1 MDDGKRSVTGQPT
14 PSERSRL
21 RHGFIAYGKAKPDLF
36 TMSSEDLAEE
46 MGRLSEKAARFDLT
60 LHMWGFPYGVDD
72 DLVVVYE
79 SEKGLE
85 NYMNYEIESELP
97 YTNTRT
103 TIVAIP

>member
-1 MDDGKRSVTGQPT
+1 MTEASP
-14 PSERSRL
+14 PSERNQL
-21 RHGFIAYGKAKPDLF
+21 RHGFIAYGKAKPELF
-36 TMSSEDLAEE
+36 KMSGDELAEE
-46 MGRLSEKAARFDLT
+46 MERLAGKAARFDLT
-60 LHMWGFPYGVDD
+60 LHMWGFPYGVDE

-103 TIVAIP
+103 TIVAIPS